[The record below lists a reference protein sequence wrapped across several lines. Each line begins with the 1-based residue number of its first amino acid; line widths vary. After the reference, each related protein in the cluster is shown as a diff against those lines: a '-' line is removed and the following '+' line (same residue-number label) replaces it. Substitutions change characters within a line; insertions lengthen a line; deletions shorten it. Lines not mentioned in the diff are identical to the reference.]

1 MHARCLILV
10 LSTALAAGAAGTVL
24 TAAPALAAP
33 PPGGCPAGYQL
44 LSVQA
49 LTGQGYKVPALI
61 DSPTSGVVGEGPGT
75 GQGWVGQPG
84 NGDGFV
90 CGVKLGNQLTP
101 FGLPVY
107 NFIDNQLPA

>member
-1 MHARCLILV
+1 MHARRIILV

-24 TAAPALAAP
+24 TAAALAAP

-49 LTGQGYKVPALI
+49 LTDQGYKVPALI

-75 GQGWVGQPG
+75 GQDWVGQPG
-84 NGDGFV
+84 NGDGLV